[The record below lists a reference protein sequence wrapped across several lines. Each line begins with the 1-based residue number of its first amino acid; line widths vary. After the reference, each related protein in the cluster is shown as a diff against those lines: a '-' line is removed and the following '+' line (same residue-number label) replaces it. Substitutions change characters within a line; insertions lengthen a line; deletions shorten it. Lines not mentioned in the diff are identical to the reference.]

1 MTEPTPPSAAEAGL
15 TPAIEPRLLSVN
27 ERDPAAEAAPQS
39 PAGQGGV
46 STAGP
51 VLLPAAD
58 LGLATAGPA
67 TLSSAELT
75 AEQRLT
81 ARPRRSFATY
91 SPFRLGLTA
100 AIGFGLAYLL
110 FRALEHG
117 KDTLVLLG
125 LSLFLAAG
133 LDPAVRRVEAAG
145 VKRGPAVAIV
155 FVGALA
161 FLTAMCLAVVPPLVD
176 QTATFLHNLPGYVTD
191 LQHNRRIAELDRRFG
206 VLSSV
211 QNRLKSSELIQ
222 QVAGNLLS
230 VGSTVASTIF
240 EIFTLAILTLYFLAY
255 LRDITAFAYRL
266 TPASRRPRVSRI
278 GDKIV
283 AQIGAYVVGT
293 VALALLRGGVTA
305 VFLWIVGVPYPF
317 ALAFVAAVLDLAP
330 VLGTALGAL
339 VVSTVVLLESVPT
352 GIGVIG
358 FFLAYEVVARML
370 LMPRLLDRSVRISP
384 AGALI
389 GALVGYT
396 VLGVIGFLISIP
408 LVAVL
413 TLIMREVVLPRQA
426 NR

>member
-1 MTEPTPPSAAEAGL
+1 MTEPAPPSAAEAGPP
-15 TPAIEPRLLSVN
+15 PAIEPRLLSVN
-27 ERDPAAEAAPQS
+27 ERDPAAETALQS
-39 PAGQGGV
+39 PAG
-46 STAGP
+46 SAGP
-51 VLLPAAD
+51 VLLPATD
-58 LGLATAGPA
+58 LGLATAGP
-67 TLSSAELT
+67 SSPPELT

-117 KDTLVLLG
+117 KDTLILLG

-155 FVGALA
+155 FVAALA

-191 LQHNRRIAELDRRFG
+191 LQNNRRIAELDRRFG
-206 VLSSV
+206 VLTSV
-211 QNRLKSSELIQ
+211 QDRLKGSGLVQ
-222 QVAGNLLS
+222 QVAGNLLT

-240 EIFTLAILTLYFLAY
+240 EVFTLAILTLYFLAY

-317 ALAFVAAVLDLAP
+317 ALAFVAALLDLAP

>member
-1 MTEPTPPSAAEAGL
+1 MTEPGPPSPNGADL
-15 TPAIEPRLLSVN
+15 TPSAEPRLLSVT
-27 ERDPAAEAAPQS
+27 ERDPAAESTLVPAAGTAPGPLPTADLALSGAGSAPS
-39 PAGQGGV
+39 PAEQ
-46 STAGP
+46 S
-51 VLLPAAD
+51 
-58 LGLATAGPA
+58 
-67 TLSSAELT
+67 

-110 FRALEHG
+110 FRALEQG

-133 LDPAVRRVEAAG
+133 LDPAVRRIEASG
-145 VKRGPAVAIV
+145 LKRGPSVAIV
-155 FVGALA
+155 FVGALVL
-161 FLTAMCLAVVPPLVD
+161 LTGLCLAVVPPLVD
-176 QTATFLHNLPGYVTD
+176 QTTTFLHNLPGYVTD

-206 VLSSV
+206 LLDSV
-211 QNRLKSSELIQ
+211 QRRLQGSELIQ
-222 QVAGNLLS
+222 QVAGNLLT

-240 EIFTLAILTLYFLAY
+240 EVFTVAILTLYFLAF
-255 LRDITAFAYRL
+255 LRDITGFAYRL

-293 VALALLRGGVTA
+293 LTLALVRGGVTA

-317 ALAFVAAVLDLAP
+317 ALAFIAAVLDLAP
-330 VLGTALGAL
+330 VLGTALGAV

-358 FFLAYEVVARML
+358 FFVAYEAVARML
-370 LMPRLLDRSVRISP
+370 LLPRVLDRSVRISP

>member
-1 MTEPTPPSAAEAGL
+1 M
-15 TPAIEPRLLSVN
+15 
-27 ERDPAAEAAPQS
+27 
-39 PAGQGGV
+39 
-46 STAGP
+46 AGP
-51 VLLPAAD
+51 GSASVL
-58 LGLATAGPA
+58 
-67 TLSSAELT
+67 
-75 AEQRLT
+75 LT
-81 ARPRRSFATY
+81 ARSRRSFATY

-100 AIGFGLAYLL
+100 AIGFGVAYLL

-133 LDPAVRRVEAAG
+133 LDPAVRRIEAAG
-145 VKRGPAVAIV
+145 IKRGPSVAIV
-155 FVGALA
+155 FVGALVL
-161 FLTAMCLAVVPPLVD
+161 LTGMCLAVVPPLVD
-176 QTATFLHNLPGYVTD
+176 QTTTFLHNLPGYVTD
-191 LQHNRRIAELDRRFG
+191 LQHNRRVAELDRRFG
-206 VLSSV
+206 LLDSV
-211 QNRLKSSELIQ
+211 QHRLEGSAVIQ
-222 QVAGNLLS
+222 QVAGNLLT

-240 EIFTLAILTLYFLAY
+240 EVFTVAILTLYFLAY
-255 LRDITAFAYRL
+255 LRDITAFGYRL
-266 TPASRRPRVSRI
+266 TPASRRPQVRRI

-317 ALAFVAAVLDLAP
+317 ALAFIAAVLDLAP

-370 LMPRLLDRSVRISP
+370 LMPRLLDKSVRISP

-413 TLIMREVVLPRQA
+413 TLIMRDVVLPRQA
-426 NR
+426 SR

>member
-1 MTEPTPPSAAEAGL
+1 MTESALPSTAEPAPPGAGPVPPSPAEPALPPAEPDQAAAEPVPSGAGL
-15 TPAIEPRLLSVN
+15 VLPSASGPASAWGAVP
-27 ERDPAAEAAPQS
+27 PAAEQS
-39 PAGQGGV
+39 LQQQ
-46 STAGP
+46 
-51 VLLPAAD
+51 
-58 LGLATAGPA
+58 
-67 TLSSAELT
+67 LT
-75 AEQRLT
+75 G
-81 ARPRRSFATY
+81 RPRRGFATY

-133 LDPAVRRVEAAG
+133 LDPAVRRIEAAG
-145 VKRGPAVAIV
+145 LKRGPSVAIV
-155 FVGALA
+155 FVGTLV
-161 FLTAMCLAVVPPLVD
+161 FLTGMCLAVVPPLVD
-176 QTATFLHNLPGYVTD
+176 QTATFLHHLPGYVTD
-191 LQHNRRIAELDRRFG
+191 LQHNRRVAELDRRFG
-206 VLSSV
+206 LLDSV
-211 QNRLKSSELIQ
+211 QHRLEGSAVIQ

-240 EIFTLAILTLYFLAY
+240 EVFTVAILTLYFLAY

-293 VALALLRGGVTA
+293 VTLALVRGAVTA

-317 ALAFVAAVLDLAP
+317 ALAFIAAVLDLAP

-358 FFLAYEVVARML
+358 FFIAYEAVARML
-370 LMPRLLDRSVRISP
+370 LLPRVLDRSVRISP
-384 AGALI
+384 AGALV

-426 NR
+426 SR